1 MLIKLLNIRERQKE
15 TNKTGKIK
23 DKVIIYLFQVNQA
36 FEYDRE
42 TKRHVKHVKQVREVG
57 RVRQVRQVSKSK
69 TLNMKV

>member
-36 FEYDRE
+36 FEYERDKE
-42 TKRHVKHVKQVREVG
+42 TC
-57 RVRQVRQVSKSK
+57 K
-69 TLNMKV
+69 TC